1 LIGRFQSGPSNPGAV
16 SFGPNEASPAN
27 SAPDVMVK
35 FDWPQYPHG
44 AYSAD
49 QATAASKDA
58 GIWAGSYV
66 EPWKYRACV
75 RAGGRPLACSD
86 GD

>member
-1 LIGRFQSGPSNPGAV
+1 LARWLVAAGLAL
-16 SFGPNEASPAN
+16 
-27 SAPDVMVK
+27 
-35 FDWPQYPHG
+35 DWPQYSHG

-49 QATAASKDA
+49 HATAASKDA

-75 RAGGRPLACSD
+75 RGGGRPQACSD